1 MQFMP
6 GMGLIS
12 ICRSMQRSPL
22 QYKPL
27 IFESV
32 NFVPMVTSVR
42 GLKVKKDA
50 AKGGGKKGAAMVK
63 PVLEVEEDAHKEIHS
78 NFPKNNIS
86 KHSLC
91 FPFILSR
98 CFDFF
103 NQTWQQIIN

>member
-78 NFPKNNIS
+78 NFPKNS
-86 KHSLC
+86 KHLSVFLLF
-91 FPFILSR
+91 FPGVLTYLIKPGIKQRQF
-98 CFDFF
+98 
-103 NQTWQQIIN
+103 

>member
-1 MQFMP
+1 MP

-32 NFVPMVTSVR
+32 NFVPMVTTVR

-78 NFPKNNIS
+78 NFPKNS

-98 CFDFF
+98 CFDLGKCSKKK
-103 NQTWQQIIN
+103 